1 MAIQD
6 SRRNDNVFIEVVMTA
21 DQLTKGQTAV
31 ILACNNQHMQ
41 DIGFI
46 PGEMLKILAVVPFNG
61 PKAVRIGQSTFA
73 VHNEEL
79 ATVEVRIEE

>member
-1 MAIQD
+1 MVI
-6 SRRNDNVFIEVVMTA
+6 TA
-21 DQLTKGQTAV
+21 DQLPKGQTAV
-31 ILACNNQHMQ
+31 IVACNNQHMQ

-46 PGEMLKILAVVPFNG
+46 PGEMLKILAVVPLNG

-79 ATVEVRIEE
+79 ATVEVRIDE

>member
-1 MAIQD
+1 
-6 SRRNDNVFIEVVMTA
+6 MT
-21 DQLTKGQTAV
+21 
-31 ILACNNQHMQ
+31 NNQHYNTHEKRL
-41 DIGFI
+41 DTV
-46 PGEMLKILAVVPFNG
+46 LG

>member
-1 MAIQD
+1 MEI
-6 SRRNDNVFIEVVMTA
+6 SNTRSNDNVFIEMVMTA

-31 ILACNNQHMQ
+31 IVACNDQHMQ

-46 PGEMLKILAVVPFNG
+46 PNELLKILAVVPFNG

-79 ATVEVRIEE
+79 ATVEVRIDE

>member
-1 MAIQD
+1 M
-6 SRRNDNVFIEVVMTA
+6 VMTA
-21 DQLTKGQTAV
+21 DQLTNGQTAV
-31 ILACNNQHMQ
+31 IVACNDQHMQ

-46 PGEMLKILAVVPFNG
+46 SGEMLKILAVVPLNG

>member
-1 MAIQD
+1 
-6 SRRNDNVFIEVVMTA
+6 MTA
-21 DQLTKGQTAV
+21 DQLIKGQSSK
-31 ILACNNQHMQ
+31 IIACNDLQMQ

-46 PGEMLKILAVVPFNG
+46 PGEMLKILAVVPLNG

-79 ATVEVRIEE
+79 ATVEVRIDE